1 MQSAYP
7 AQLGDGVSPPQSVQ
21 VILAPH
27 GIAIQPAD
35 GPQLWWPFEQT
46 QIHEQPQRVHIARGP
61 QFLILED
68 QSLLADW
75 HRIRNSGK
83 RERDIAISLVI
94 AAIVIIGL
102 LLTAAYYGLSF
113 AASAFAKLVPR
124 STEETLGRAA
134 LESLA
139 PKSKRCLD
147 PAINRIAETLGATLP
162 DSPYT
167 FRVYVVNDPTMN
179 AFAAPG
185 GYIVIYRGL
194 LDKTRKPEQA
204 AAVLAH
210 EMQHV
215 LHRHS
220 VKGML
225 RGVSIWLALALL
237 TGDPTD
243 TLAAIAGNL
252 GSLHYQRAD
261 EQQADRD
268 GLEMMGDAGIDPHAM
283 VGMLELLDQVS
294 GDMPR
299 AAKYLS
305 SHPLTGDRIEDI
317 RQRAARANTKRVT
330 PLLPSHRWPPD
341 PHSCVA
347 EGSPSL

>member
-1 MQSAYP
+1 MQPAYP
-7 AQLGDGVSPPQSVQ
+7 AQFSDSASPPQMVQ

-27 GIAIQPAD
+27 GVAIQPAE
-35 GPQLWWPFEQT
+35 GPQLWWPFEHT
-46 QIHEQPQRVHIARGP
+46 QVHEAPQRVRITRGP
-61 QFLILED
+61 QVLTMEGEP
-68 QSLLADW
+68 LLAEW
-75 HRIRNSGK
+75 RRIRNSGK
-83 RERDIAISLVI
+83 RELHLAVSLVI
-94 AAIVIIGL
+94 AAVVVIGL
-102 LLTAAYYGLSF
+102 LLGGIYYGLSF
-113 AASAFAKLVPR
+113 AASAIAKLVPL

-139 PKSKRCLD
+139 PRSKRCLD
-147 PAINRIAETLGATLP
+147 PAITRIAETLRATLP

-167 FRVYVVNDPTMN
+167 FRIYVANDPTMN

-185 GYIVIYRGL
+185 GYIVIFRGL

-215 LHRHS
+215 EHRHS

-268 GLEMMGDAGIDPHAM
+268 GLEMLIDAGIDPQAM
-283 VGMLELLDQVS
+283 VGMLELLDQIS

-305 SHPLTGDRIEDI
+305 SHPLTGDRIGDI
-317 RQRAARANTKRVT
+317 RQRAARANTRVK
-330 PLLPSHRWPPD
+330 PLLPGHRWPPD
-341 PHSCVA
+341 PAACVA
-347 EGSPSL
+347 ERDPKL